1 MKYSFILKMVL
12 RGWWR
17 NKVFFLIAVISLSIG
32 LAGTNLLLTYFIH
45 DYFMERNNPDK
56 ERIFCLRQDNPFD
69 DGQKVAFASVEAA
82 SDVQKKIPGVE
93 SFMQIQE
100 YVSSVRYKG
109 QTYSDLEMIGA
120 DSTLPTFF
128 PVEVI
133 SGDLKDALTSPNKI
147 AIRESVV
154 KRIFGKEDP
163 LGKTLETESEGKRTA
178 YEVVAVMAE
187 QTQSLLKYDVLTSKT
202 ADYWG
207 GATFLKLLP
216 NVSAEQVEKA
226 IRADKSIQTMM
237 PDRTQYYVD
246 SLSALFCP
254 VARNESA
261 TASVYPAEPGAV
273 IIYRFAGCYFD
284 LGDCLLQLYQYE
296 LEPADAAVKDD
307 SCGETDGWNAS

>member
-12 RGWWR
+12 HGWWR

-82 SDVQKKIPGVE
+82 SDVQKKISGVE

-133 SGDLKDALTSPNKI
+133 SGDLKEALSSPNKI
-147 AIRESVV
+147 AVRESLE
-154 KRIFGKEDP
+154 KKIRWARPWKQNRKERERLMKWLRYWP
-163 LGKTLETESEGKRTA
+163 
-178 YEVVAVMAE
+178 
-187 QTQSLLKYDVLTSKT
+187 SK
-202 ADYWG
+202 
-207 GATFLKLLP
+207 
-216 NVSAEQVEKA
+216 
-226 IRADKSIQTMM
+226 
-237 PDRTQYYVD
+237 
-246 SLSALFCP
+246 LS
-254 VARNESA
+254 R
-261 TASVYPAEPGAV
+261 Y
-273 IIYRFAGCYFD
+273 
-284 LGDCLLQLYQYE
+284 
-296 LEPADAAVKDD
+296 
-307 SCGETDGWNAS
+307 